1 MFSLFD
7 ANVWISQLGLQT
19 RNGAAVR
26 HFAKLQGATVAIPEI
41 VHLEV
46 EERLA
51 ERLLQLRQQA
61 EKAYH
66 QLLPVLGKLQSIHL
80 PSEEQIRTVVANIIP
95 DLDVPIR
102 RMPLNLDAARS
113 SMMRVLRKTP
123 PSASTE
129 QFRDG
134 VIWAH
139 CLELLAEGDVYL
151 VSEDKDFYAQRDHT
165 KGLAPELAEEM
176 GRRSEIY
183 EVKLNRNLIQ
193 LMDEIR
199 MPFRLDK
206 SQLFN
211 TVKAQLDET
220 VEELLNSHGFGLCGH
235 VRGQINC
242 FATEEAQKVYF
253 DFNLVHPCQDN
264 TGAGRHD
271 GELTLAGSGF
281 LDPETKQTKEVKPSS
296 ILLRYPD
303 WEPGGPARGHHFVS
317 MGSNAGGVHTIRF
330 PLDPPESA
338 DL

>member
-1 MFSLFD
+1 MESFGHTAWSCLPK
-7 ANVWISQLGLQT
+7 AMCTWCPRT
-19 RNGAAVR
+19 RTFMLKE
-26 HFAKLQGATVAIPEI
+26 H
-41 VHLEV
+41 
-46 EERLA
+46 
-51 ERLLQLRQQA
+51 
-61 EKAYH
+61 
-66 QLLPVLGKLQSIHL
+66 
-80 PSEEQIRTVVANIIP
+80 
-95 DLDVPIR
+95 
-102 RMPLNLDAARS
+102 
-113 SMMRVLRKTP
+113 
-123 PSASTE
+123 
-129 QFRDG
+129 
-134 VIWAH
+134 
-139 CLELLAEGDVYL
+139 
-151 VSEDKDFYAQRDHT
+151 HT

-235 VRGQINC
+235 VRGEINC
-242 FATEEAQKVYF
+242 FATEEALKVYF
-253 DFNLVHPCQDN
+253 NFNLVHPCRDK

-303 WEPGGPARGHHFVS
+303 WEPGGLVRGHHFLS
-317 MGSNAGGVHTIRF
+317 MHFNAGGVHTIRI
-330 PLDPPESA
+330 PLDSPESA
-338 DL
+338 EL